1 MQGVSLVTELK
12 KENNDFS
19 CLSDEELTALAQS
32 GSADALE
39 AIISRYK
46 GLVYSKS
53 KLYFLAGADKDDIV
67 QEGLIGLYK
76 AVKDF
81 DIKKSAH
88 FKAFAG
94 VCVSRQIISAVKAA
108 SRKKHIPLNS
118 YVSLDNS
125 VFDDENDANL
135 LEFVTTDEALNP
147 EEILIDRENTD
158 GIEYKINKALSKF
171 ESGVLLCYLDGMSY
185 QEIAAKERRDVK
197 AVDNAIQRIKKKLA
211 AALGFEKK

>member
-1 MQGVSLVTELK
+1 MTELK
-12 KENNDFS
+12 NENNNLS
-19 CLSDEELTALAQS
+19 CLSDEELAALAQS
-32 GSADALE
+32 GDGDALE
-39 AIISRYK
+39 TIILRYK
-46 GLVYSKS
+46 GLVYSRS
-53 KLYFLAGADKDDIV
+53 KTYFLAGADKDDII
-67 QEGLIGLYK
+67 QEGFIGLYK

-125 VFDDENDANL
+125 AFDDENDTNL
-135 LEFVTTDEALNP
+135 LEFVNAGEVLNP
-147 EEILIDRENTD
+147 EEILIDRENAD

-171 ESGVLLCYLDGMSY
+171 ESGVLFHYLEGLSY
-185 QEIAAKERRDVK
+185 QEIAEKERRDVK

>member
-12 KENNDFS
+12 NENNDFS

-81 DIKKSAH
+81 DIKKSAQ
-88 FKAFAG
+88 FAH
-94 VCVSRQIISAVKAA
+94 K
-108 SRKKHIPLNS
+108 NS
-118 YVSLDNS
+118 
-125 VFDDENDANL
+125 
-135 LEFVTTDEALNP
+135 
-147 EEILIDRENTD
+147 
-158 GIEYKINKALSKF
+158 
-171 ESGVLLCYLDGMSY
+171 
-185 QEIAAKERRDVK
+185 
-197 AVDNAIQRIKKKLA
+197 
-211 AALGFEKK
+211 